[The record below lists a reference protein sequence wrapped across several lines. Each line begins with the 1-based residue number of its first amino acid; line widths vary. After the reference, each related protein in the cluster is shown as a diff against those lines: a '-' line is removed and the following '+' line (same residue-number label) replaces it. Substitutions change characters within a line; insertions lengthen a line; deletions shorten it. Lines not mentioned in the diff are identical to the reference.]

1 MDSAKRYHF
10 CGHKLNSEGY
20 CENKN
25 CSDYLRKKFRRV
37 RRKKCGMKL

>member
-1 MDSAKRYHF
+1 MDKVKRCPF

-25 CSDYLRKKFRRV
+25 CVDYERTKIKEEEGKK
-37 RRKKCGMKL
+37 K